1 MRGENGWT
9 YSESGK
15 AEGTPPHAWGKLR
28 ARLPPGPL
36 PTVHPHMR
44 GENALPRNEKERA
57 LGTPPHAWG
66 KRDIRPRVFFRVRY
80 TPTCVGK
87 TCYATDELLA
97 DAVHPH
103 MRGENTSAA
112 GAGSA
117 SSGTPPHAWGKRLA
131 ASAGAEMNRYT
142 PTCVGKTLIIAA
154 STLKRKVHPHMRGE
168 NVPQPYLQA
177 IKAGTP
183 PHAWGKQG
191 VRRYRAGCSRY
202 TPTCVGKTS
211 STP

>member
-1 MRGENGWT
+1 M
-9 YSESGK
+9 
-15 AEGTPPHAWGKLR
+15 
-28 ARLPPGPL
+28 
-36 PTVHPHMR
+36 
-44 GENALPRNEKERA
+44 
-57 LGTPPHAWG
+57 
-66 KRDIRPRVFFRVRY
+66 
-80 TPTCVGK
+80 GK
-87 TCYATDELLA
+87 TPAKGFRQVL

-103 MRGENTSAA
+103 MRGENPTPLPAKVV
-112 GAGSA
+112 GL
-117 SSGTPPHAWGKRLA
+117 GTPPHAWGKPRKYVRYGRNLRYTPTCVGKTRPAYAVRFHNQVHPHMRGENEFRALMA
-131 ASAGAEMNRYT
+131 AAGVRYT

-168 NVPQPYLQA
+168 NVPPPYSQA